1 MATSGS
7 DDDSGS
13 ALNQYVTAAL
23 DITMG
28 WVVVGISVLGMLV
41 SYVLITSRGEGAFPV
56 YFFGLLGL
64 LALIYIV
71 YVTRHRVRI
80 R

>member
-7 DDDSGS
+7 DGDSGS
-13 ALNQYVTAAL
+13 TLNEYVTAAL

-28 WVVVGISVLGMLV
+28 WVVVGISAVGMLL

-56 YFFGLLGL
+56 YFFGFLGL
-64 LALIYIV
+64 LSLVYIG